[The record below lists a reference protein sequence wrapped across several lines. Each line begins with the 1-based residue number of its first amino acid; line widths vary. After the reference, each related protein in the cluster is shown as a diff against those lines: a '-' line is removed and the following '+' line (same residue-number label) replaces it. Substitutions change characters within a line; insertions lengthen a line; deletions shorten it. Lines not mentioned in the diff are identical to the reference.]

1 MVQQA
6 LIKLLAAAGIGSRR
20 QLAATIKRGGVKVNG
35 KTVVNYIHPVDV
47 QKDIVTID
55 GTAVVLNSEKVLY
68 LMLNKPKGVVSTAED
83 EQGGTTIF
91 DIIPGKYRS
100 VRLFPVGRL
109 DKDSIGLML
118 ITNDGELTFNLTYPR
133 FHHEK
138 EYLVHIQGV
147 LTPDQIM
154 NLEQG
159 IELSDGRTSPAKI
172 KTVKIKPFNYSMI
185 IHEGKKHQVRRM
197 FAALGY
203 RVFDLKRV
211 RIGSLLLGTLPEG
224 QAREL
229 TSEEVKALKS
239 NVIKVGNKSYHPA

>member
-1 MVQQA
+1 MMQRS

-35 KTVVNYIHPVDV
+35 QTVENYILLVDA
-47 QKDIVTID
+47 QKDTVTID
-55 GTAVVLNSEKVLY
+55 GTVVALNSEKVLY
-68 LMLNKPKGVVSTAED
+68 LMLNKPKGIVSTTED
-83 EQGGTTIF
+83 EHGAATIF

-100 VRLFPVGRL
+100 VRLYPVGRL

-118 ITNDGELTFNLTYPR
+118 ITNDGELTFNLTHPR
-133 FHHEK
+133 FQHEK
-138 EYLVHIQGV
+138 EYLVHIRGM

-172 KTVKIKPFNYSMI
+172 NAVNITPFNYSI
-185 IHEGKKHQVRRM
+185 IIREGKKHQVRRM

-203 RVFDLKRV
+203 PVFELKRV

-229 TSEEVKALKS
+229 TAEEVKA
-239 NVIKVGNKSYHPA
+239 IKINIITVKNKDCHPA